1 MKRKA
6 TPMDDRI
13 RRVVVPFEVKS
24 VKSDDGEFAGT
35 IEGYAAGILNID
47 RAGDMILP
55 GAFAAD
61 LPRFLSEGVICWQHN
76 WDMPIGK
83 PTEAREDGYGLFSK
97 AQISNTTQGRDC
109 MTLIKDGVVKKLSIG
124 YRVQDYEWVD
134 RAGLIAFLP
143 SLALTPEKQASILQ
157 QYDEMELSELFL
169 LKRIKLYEWSPVT
182 IPANPNASI
191 TGAKGLPFAD
201 HSAAVVTAI
210 KELSERVQSIHA
222 LRASQGKAANP
233 AHVEQCQSLA
243 TDLETLG
250 GDLRRMAA
258 ELSAPNE
265 GAGQAQ
271 ALYNRFLRIEA
282 RLLNAA

>member
-1 MKRKA
+1 MRKA
-6 TPMDDRI
+6 TPMDDSI
-13 RRVVVPFEVKS
+13 RRMAVPFEVKS
-24 VKSDDGEFAGT
+24 VKSDDGEYAGT

-61 LPRFLSEGVICWQHN
+61 LPRFLSEGVICWQHD
-76 WDMPIGK
+76 WMTPIGK

-134 RAGLIAFLP
+134 RAGLVAFLP
-143 SLALTPEKQASILQ
+143 SLALTSEKQASILQ

-191 TGAKGLPFAD
+191 TGAKGLSFAD
-201 HSAAVVTAI
+201 HSAAVVTAVR
-210 KELSERVQSIHA
+210 ELSERVQSIHA
-222 LRASQGKAANP
+222 LRADQGKAANSS
-233 AHVEQCQSLA
+233 HVELCKQLS
-243 TDLETLG
+243 
-250 GDLRRMAA
+250 GDLQTALTEVSALEAA
-258 ELSAPNE
+258 LA
-265 GAGQAQ
+265 GAAGGSQKAY
-271 ALYNRFLRIEA
+271 AEFLKLEA
-282 RLLNAA
+282 RQLNAA

>member
-1 MKRKA
+1 
-6 TPMDDRI
+6 MDDRI
-13 RRVVVPFEVKS
+13 RRMAVPFEVKS
-24 VKSDDGEFAGT
+24 VKSDDGEYAGT

-47 RAGDMILP
+47 RVGDMILP

-143 SLALTPEKQASILQ
+143 SLGLTPEKQASILQ

-201 HSAAVVTAI
+201 HSAAVVTAV

-222 LRASQGKAANP
+222 LRADQGKAANP
-233 AHVEQCQSLA
+233 SHVELCKQL
-243 TDLETLG
+243 L
-250 GDLRRMAA
+250 GDLQAA
-258 ELSAPNE
+258 LAEVSALEAALTSAPDEQELAKLNQMF
-265 GAGQAQ
+265 ARAY
-271 ALYNRFLRIEA
+271 ALA
-282 RLLNAA
+282 